1 MHFKVIH
8 SVRFFTSILKAGLS
22 HIADPIDRRRLI
34 FFNYLILFCAVTAL
48 LLAMITLM
56 FGFVTQ
62 AIVCFL
68 GMFLVTLAFK
78 LNQKGFF
85 DFSKYF
91 FLALAA
97 ILIFTGTFINMQR
110 GYYVESEN
118 MLFAL
123 MATTMFLLDGKRK
136 HYAYWI
142 IFSFF
147 ITLKVTVASY
157 ELDSYGL
164 HFWLVVINSCIVGF
178 VIYAFLAAFRS
189 ILVRA
194 LDRNV
199 QNERRLFSMI
209 DNVPVFLALV
219 DKKGNY
225 VLANEKYASNFRVS
239 KRELVGKNRDE
250 ILPAKLVDDQ
260 KEFFERASKG
270 ESVSFLQETVLPNGT
285 TISANGKYEPVIGEN
300 GEVESITICVDDVT
314 PLIKAQEALKIANE
328 TKDKLFSI
336 IAHDIKSPLNMFQ
349 TFLNVSEQANMSA
362 KEFFEYQQLLKSRLD
377 SLTGTVDELLEWSR
391 MQLGGINAYPAMV
404 NVSALV
410 NENVDLF
417 DSLIKKK
424 NIDFKVNTP
433 PEISAWIDENHI
445 KVALRNLI
453 HNAIKFTNGGGRV
466 EVYSDQNEQET
477 IIKVSDSGVGM
488 DSGTI
493 DSIIKKEIQNSQVG
507 TEREMGT
514 GLGLSLSIGLLE
526 KNNCEIS
533 VESEIDKGTSFEIKI
548 PRQGS

>member
-1 MHFKVIH
+1 MKLYIL
-8 SVRFFTSILKAGLS
+8 VRFFTALLRSGFHHVL
-22 HIADPIDRRRLI
+22 DPIDRRRLI
-34 FFNYLILFCAVTAL
+34 FFNYLILFCVVTAFF
-48 LLAMITLM
+48 LAMMTLL
-56 FGFVTQ
+56 FGFITQ
-62 AIVCFL
+62 SVVCFF
-68 GMFLVTLAFK
+68 GMSLFILAFR
-78 LNQKGFF
+78 LNQKGHFRI
-85 DFSKYF
+85 SKYF
-91 FLALAA
+91 FLILAA
-97 ILIFTGTFINMQR
+97 VLIFAGTLINIER

-123 MATTMFLLDGKRK
+123 MAATMFLLDGRRK
-136 HYAYWI
+136 HYGYW
-142 IFSFF
+142 FAFAFF
-147 ITLKVTVASY
+147 ITLKVVAATA
-157 ELDSYGL
+157 ELESYGL
-164 HFWLVVINSCIVGF
+164 HFWLVIINSCIVGV

-194 LDRNV
+194 LDSNV

-209 DNVPVFLALV
+209 DNVPVFMALV
-219 DKKGNY
+219 DRKGNY
-225 VLANEKYASNFRVS
+225 VLANEKYATNFRVS
-239 KRELVGKNRDE
+239 KKELVGKNRDE
-250 ILPAKLVDDQ
+250 ILPSKLIEDQ
-260 KEFFERASKG
+260 KDFFNRASKG

-285 TISANGKYEPVIGEN
+285 TISANGKYEPVVNEN

-362 KEFFEYQQLLKSRLD
+362 KEFFEYQELLKHKLD

-404 NVSALV
+404 NVSEV
-410 NENVDLF
+410 VHENVDLF

-433 PEISAWIDENHI
+433 PEVSAWIDENHI

-453 HNAIKFTNGGGRV
+453 HNAIKFTNGGGIV
-466 EVYSDQNEQET
+466 EIYSDQNDVET

-488 DSGTI
+488 DSSTI
-493 DSIIKKEIQNSQVG
+493 DSIIKKEIQNSQEG

-526 KNNCEIS
+526 KNNCEVS
-533 VESEIDKGTSFEIKI
+533 VESEIDKGTIFEIKI
-548 PRQGS
+548 PKQSS